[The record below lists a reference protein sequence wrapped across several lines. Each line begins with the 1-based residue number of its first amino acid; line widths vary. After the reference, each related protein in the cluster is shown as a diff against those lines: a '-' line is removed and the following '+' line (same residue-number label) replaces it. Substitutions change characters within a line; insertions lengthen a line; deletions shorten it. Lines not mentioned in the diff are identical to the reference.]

1 MSAEENKAAVLA
13 AYEGFE
19 ADNMEPLMSILAD
32 DVEWINYEDNP
43 LNGTYNGPDGVE
55 SFFAKFD
62 QMEFTGF
69 EIITVMAEGD
79 KVVSALDVSYTVKST
94 GKNTSGIAMHLI
106 KFRDGKMVR
115 FQEVAATSANAW
127 Q

>member
-13 AYEGFE
+13 AYHGFE

-79 KVVSALDVSYTVKST
+79 KVVSALDVSYSVKST

-106 KFRDGKMVR
+106 NFRDGKMVR
-115 FQEVAATSANAW
+115 FQEVAATSAGAW